1 MKLVD
6 IKSIEDRSQEDLFK
20 IYLIPE
26 GDWYRPYE
34 WSAYLLNNVPS
45 KRVQENKPL
54 KITKKKNSVFKE
66 GMIYSGLKESFFPN
80 YLPENFEPK
89 PIKFNDNDLLVI
101 DVTECFKD
109 NNIAFGDYPKLLNDF
124 KETIEFLSSKT
135 QDANNNNNNVTNKDL
150 VDSIMEFSVFDST
163 PFECCKFIQAL
174 QRKIINEFSSK

>member
-6 IKSIEDRSQEDLFK
+6 IKSIEERSQEDLFK

-89 PIKFNDNDLLVI
+89 TIKFDDIDLLVI
-101 DVTECFKD
+101 DVTDCFKE
-109 NNIAFGDYPKLLNDF
+109 NGIAFEEYPKLLNNF
-124 KETIEFLSSKT
+124 KETFEFLPTKA
-135 QDANNNNNNVTNKDL
+135 QDTNNTAINKNL
-150 VDSIMEFSVFDST
+150 VDSILEFSVFDST
-163 PFECCKFIQAL
+163 PFECCKFIQTL

>member
-1 MKLVD
+1 MRLID
-6 IKSIEDRSQEDLFK
+6 IKSIEDREQEDLFK
-20 IYLIPE
+20 IYLIPD
-26 GDWYRPYE
+26 GDWYRLYE

-66 GMIYSGLKESFFPN
+66 GMISSGLKESFFPN

-89 PIKFNDNDLLVI
+89 PIKFGDNDLLVI

-109 NNIAFGDYPKLLNDF
+109 NGIAFEEYLKLLNDF
-124 KETIEFLSSKT
+124 KETVEFTPSKT
-135 QDANNNNNNVTNKDL
+135 QYTNNNTTINKDL
-150 VDSIMEFSVFDST
+150 VDSILEFSVFDST
-163 PFECCKFIQAL
+163 PFECCKFIQTL